1 MRPKYLSLKFMRSLL
16 KSATYRLC
24 LIMQQ
29 FFKTNRQSQQ
39 MVAALVL
46 TSILSLGTS
55 LTFVDAAAANSVGK
69 FQGITNLKQ
78 SRTNQLPNSVINAI
92 RRDIASRTQSPRGQW
107 RVVDYSQQSW
117 PDGCLGLSQ
126 PDEFCTQ
133 IFIENGWRVVMSNG
147 RQLVT
152 YRTDATGRIVRME
165 DEDSSGNSG
174 TPDRNDLPRSVN
186 RAVLQNASQRTGL
199 RPAQLRIVQSER
211 REWPDGCLGLGRPDF
226 GCMAVIVPGWQVMV
240 ESGQQR
246 LVYRTNES
254 GSQVVLDEQ
263 ASTIGDADFPDEA
276 DLPSSVT
283 NAVLRTASQATGL
296 RPSELRIVDTQQIQ
310 GSSSCLGIPPRPG
323 EACTEDLARLWQ
335 VTVAARQQRLVYHT
349 DLRGSRIRLNEAAS
363 NINDNNAGL
372 PNAIANT
379 VLQEASRQL
388 RLPTSRL
395 RIAQA
400 QQQTWTNSCLD
411 LQTPVERCM
420 GVMTPGWRV
429 IVTGGPIPLIYHTD
443 DNGSRIRLNK
453 GLGDMGDMG
462 GTDLPQPVAN
472 AVLEAASDRT
482 GLRIS
487 ELRIIKSQQFVG
499 SSSCLGL
506 PARPGEGCT
515 KDLVPLWQVTVLAR
529 GQQPLVYH
537 TDMNGS
543 RIRLNEAASNLGD
556 TNVPDSVANAV
567 LQAASQRTGLRP
579 SELRIVKS
587 QQIQGSS
594 SCLGVPTRPDEACT
608 RDNAPIW
615 QVTVLARGQQPL
627 VYHSNLEGTR
637 IRLNETASGI
647 GNGNVPDIVDR
658 GVLQGVP
665 IASSELPP
673 PLPQNAIF
681 RVITSGGFAGRTE
694 ETILLNNGQMI
705 KRSVTPNGAG
715 STPTVTSVSP
725 ERLQQFKRL
734 LAQQPMDKYYGLNYP
749 APRGAADY
757 MSVTL
762 TSNEGT
768 IRYAD
773 MVQGQLPKPLQIVM
787 LTWNLMARGR

>member
-1 MRPKYLSLKFMRSLL
+1 MRPKYLSLEFMHSLL
-16 KSATYRLC
+16 KSATYRFG

-29 FFKTNRQSQQ
+29 FLKTNRQSHQ

-55 LTFVDAAAANSVGK
+55 LTFVDVATANSVGK

-78 SRTNQLPNSVINAI
+78 SRSNQLPNSVINAI

-107 RVVDYSQQSW
+107 RVVDYTQQSW
-117 PDGCLGLSQ
+117 PDGCLGLGN
-126 PDEFCTQ
+126 PDEICTR
-133 IFIENGWRVVMSNG
+133 ILIEKGWRVVMSNG

-165 DEDSSGNSG
+165 DEDSSGNPG
-174 TPDRNDLPRSVN
+174 TPDSSDLPRSVN
-186 RAVLQNASQRTGL
+186 RAVLQDASQRTGL
-199 RPAQLRIVQSER
+199 RPNQLRIVQSER
-211 REWPDGCLGLGRPDF
+211 REWSDGCLGLGRPDF
-226 GCMAVIVPGWQVMV
+226 GCMAVIVPGWQVIV

-246 LVYRTNES
+246 LVYRTNAS

-263 ASTIGDADFPDEA
+263 ASTIGDSEFPDEA

-283 NAVLRTASQATGL
+283 NTVLRTASQRTGL
-296 RPSELRIVDTQQIQ
+296 RPSELRIVDSRQIQ
-310 GSSSCLGIPPRPG
+310 GSSSCLGLPPRTG
-323 EACTEDLARLWQ
+323 EGCTDDLARLWQ

-363 NINDNNAGL
+363 NISDNNTGL
-372 PNAIANT
+372 PNAIANI

-388 RLPTSRL
+388 RLPTSAL

-429 IVTGGPIPLIYHTD
+429 TVTGGPIPLVYHTD

-453 GLGDMGDMG
+453 GLGDMG
-462 GTDLPQPVAN
+462 GTDLPQPVAD
-472 AVLEAASDRT
+472 AVLKAASQRT
-482 GLRIS
+482 GLSTS
-487 ELRIIKSQQFVG
+487 ELRILRSQQFVG

-515 KDLVPLWQVTVLAR
+515 KDLAPLWQVTVLAR

-537 TDMNGS
+537 ADVNGS
-543 RIRLNEAASNLGD
+543 
-556 TNVPDSVANAV
+556 
-567 LQAASQRTGLRP
+567 
-579 SELRIVKS
+579 
-587 QQIQGSS
+587 
-594 SCLGVPTRPDEACT
+594 
-608 RDNAPIW
+608 
-615 QVTVLARGQQPL
+615 
-627 VYHSNLEGTR
+627 R

-647 GNGNVPDIVDR
+647 GDGNVPDIVDR

-665 IASSELPP
+665 IPSSELPSA
-673 PLPQNAIF
+673 LPQNAIF

-705 KRSVTPNGAG
+705 RRSLTSSGAG

-734 LAQQPMDKYYGLNYP
+734 LQQQPMDRYYGLDYP
-749 APRGAADY
+749 APTGAADY
-757 MSVTL
+757 ISVTM

-768 IRYAD
+768 VRYAD

-787 LTWNLMARGR
+787 LMWNMMARGR

>member
-1 MRPKYLSLKFMRSLL
+1 MRPKYLSLEFMHSLL
-16 KSATYRLC
+16 KSATYRFG

-29 FFKTNRQSQQ
+29 FLKTNRQSHQ

-55 LTFVDAAAANSVGK
+55 LTFVDVATANSVGK

-78 SRTNQLPNSVINAI
+78 SRSNQLPNSVINAI

-107 RVVDYSQQSW
+107 RVVDYTQQSW
-117 PDGCLGLSQ
+117 PDGCLGLGN
-126 PDEFCTQ
+126 PDEICTR
-133 IFIENGWRVVMSNG
+133 ILIEKGWRVVMSNG

-165 DEDSSGNSG
+165 DEDSSGNPG
-174 TPDRNDLPRSVN
+174 TPDSSDLPRSVN
-186 RAVLQNASQRTGL
+186 RAVLQDASQRTGL
-199 RPAQLRIVQSER
+199 RPNQLRIVQSER
-211 REWPDGCLGLGRPDF
+211 REWSDGCLGLGRPDF
-226 GCMAVIVPGWQVMV
+226 GCMAVIVPGWQVIV

-246 LVYRTNES
+246 LVYRTNAS

-263 ASTIGDADFPDEA
+263 ASTIGDSEFPDEA

-283 NAVLRTASQATGL
+283 NTVLRTASQRTGL
-296 RPSELRIVDTQQIQ
+296 RPSELRIVDSRQIQ
-310 GSSSCLGIPPRPG
+310 GSSSCLGLPPRTG
-323 EACTEDLARLWQ
+323 EGCTDDLARLWQ

-363 NINDNNAGL
+363 NISDNNTGL
-372 PNAIANT
+372 PNAIANI

-388 RLPTSRL
+388 RLPTSAL

-429 IVTGGPIPLIYHTD
+429 TVTGGPIPLVYHTD

-453 GLGDMGDMG
+453 GLGDMG
-462 GTDLPQPVAN
+462 GTDLPQPVAD
-472 AVLEAASDRT
+472 AVLKAASQRT
-482 GLRIS
+482 GLSTS
-487 ELRIIKSQQFVG
+487 ELRILRSQQFVG

-515 KDLVPLWQVTVLAR
+515 KDLAPLWQVTVLAR

-537 TDMNGS
+537 ADVNGS
-543 RIRLNEAASNLGD
+543 
-556 TNVPDSVANAV
+556 
-567 LQAASQRTGLRP
+567 
-579 SELRIVKS
+579 
-587 QQIQGSS
+587 
-594 SCLGVPTRPDEACT
+594 
-608 RDNAPIW
+608 
-615 QVTVLARGQQPL
+615 
-627 VYHSNLEGTR
+627 R

-647 GNGNVPDIVDR
+647 GDGNVPDILDR

-665 IASSELPP
+665 IPSSELPSA
-673 PLPQNAIF
+673 LPQNAIF

-705 KRSVTPNGAG
+705 RRSLTSSGAG

-734 LAQQPMDKYYGLNYP
+734 LQQQPMDRYYGLDYP
-749 APRGAADY
+749 APTGAADY
-757 MSVTL
+757 ISVTM

-768 IRYAD
+768 VRYAD

-787 LTWNLMARGR
+787 LMWNMMARGR

>member
-1 MRPKYLSLKFMRSLL
+1 MRSLL

-29 FFKTNRQSQQ
+29 LFKTNRQSQQ

-107 RVVDYSQQSW
+107 RVIDYTQQSW
-117 PDGCLGLSQ
+117 PDGCLGLSN
-126 PDEFCTQ
+126 PDESCTR
-133 IFIENGWRVVMSNG
+133 ILVENGWRVVMSNG
-147 RQLVT
+147 RQTVT

-165 DEDSSGNSG
+165 NQDSSGNPG
-174 TPDRNDLPRSVN
+174 TPNPSDLPRSVN
-186 RAVLQNASQRTGL
+186 RAVLQDASQRTGL
-199 RPAQLRIVQSER
+199 RPNQLRIVQFER
-211 REWPDGCLGLGRPDF
+211 REWSDGCLGLGRPDF

-263 ASTIGDADFPDEA
+263 ASTIGEA

-283 NAVLRTASQATGL
+283 NAVLRTASERTGL
-296 RPSELRIVDTQQIQ
+296 RPSELRIIDTQQIQ

-363 NINDNNAGL
+363 NISDNNTGL
-372 PNAIANT
+372 PSAIANI

-388 RLPTSRL
+388 RLPTSAL

-429 IVTGGPIPLIYHTD
+429 TVGGGPIPLVYHTD

-453 GLGDMGDMG
+453 GLGDMG
-462 GTDLPQPVAN
+462 GTDLPQPVAD
-472 AVLEAASDRT
+472 AVLAVASERT
-482 GLRIS
+482 GLSTS
-487 ELRIIKSQQFVG
+487 ELRILRSQQFVG

-537 TDMNGS
+537 TDVNGS

-556 TNVPDSVANAV
+556 ANVPDSVANAV

-587 QQIQGSS
+587 QQIRGSS
-594 SCLGVPTRPDEACT
+594 SCLGVPTPPNEACT
-608 RDNAPIW
+608 RDNVPIW
-615 QVTVLARGQQPL
+615 QVTVEGRRQRL
-627 VYHSNLEGTR
+627 VYHTNLEGTR

-647 GNGNVPDIVDR
+647 GDGNVPDIVDR
-658 GVLQGVP
+658 EVLQGVP
-665 IASSELPP
+665 IPSSELPP

-705 KRSVTPNGAG
+705 TRSLISSGAG

-734 LAQQPMDKYYGLNYP
+734 LEQQPMAKYYGLNYP
-749 APRGAADY
+749 APTGAADY

-787 LTWNLMARGR
+787 LMWNMMGRGR

>member
-1 MRPKYLSLKFMRSLL
+1 MRPKYLSLEFMHSLL
-16 KSATYRLC
+16 KSATYRFG

-29 FFKTNRQSQQ
+29 FLKTNRQSHQ

-55 LTFVDAAAANSVGK
+55 LTFVDVATANSVGK

-78 SRTNQLPNSVINAI
+78 SRSNQLPNSVINAI

-107 RVVDYSQQSW
+107 RVVDYTQQSW
-117 PDGCLGLSQ
+117 PDGCLGLGN
-126 PDEFCTQ
+126 PDEICTR
-133 IFIENGWRVVMSNG
+133 ILIEKGWRVVMSNG

-165 DEDSSGNSG
+165 DEDSSGNPG
-174 TPDRNDLPRSVN
+174 TPDSSDLPRSVN
-186 RAVLQNASQRTGL
+186 RAVLQDASQRTGL
-199 RPAQLRIVQSER
+199 RPNQLRIVQSER
-211 REWPDGCLGLGRPDF
+211 REWSDGCLGLGRPDF
-226 GCMAVIVPGWQVMV
+226 GCMAVIVPGWQVIV

-263 ASTIGDADFPDEA
+263 ASTIGDSEFPDEA

-283 NAVLRTASQATGL
+283 NTVLRTASQRTGL
-296 RPSELRIVDTQQIQ
+296 RPSELRIVDSRQIQ
-310 GSSSCLGIPPRPG
+310 GSSSCLGLPPRTG
-323 EACTEDLARLWQ
+323 EGCTDDLARLWQ

-363 NINDNNAGL
+363 NISDNNTGL
-372 PNAIANT
+372 PNAIANI

-388 RLPTSRL
+388 RLPTSAL

-429 IVTGGPIPLIYHTD
+429 TVTGGPIPLVYHTD

-453 GLGDMGDMG
+453 GLGDMG
-462 GTDLPQPVAN
+462 GTDLPQPVAD
-472 AVLEAASDRT
+472 AVLKAASQRT
-482 GLRIS
+482 GLSTS
-487 ELRIIKSQQFVG
+487 ELRILRSQQFVG

-515 KDLVPLWQVTVLAR
+515 KDLAPLWQVTVLAR

-537 TDMNGS
+537 ADVNGS
-543 RIRLNEAASNLGD
+543 
-556 TNVPDSVANAV
+556 
-567 LQAASQRTGLRP
+567 
-579 SELRIVKS
+579 
-587 QQIQGSS
+587 
-594 SCLGVPTRPDEACT
+594 
-608 RDNAPIW
+608 
-615 QVTVLARGQQPL
+615 
-627 VYHSNLEGTR
+627 R

-647 GNGNVPDIVDR
+647 GDGNVPDIVDR

-665 IASSELPP
+665 IPSSELPSA
-673 PLPQNAIF
+673 LPQNAIF

-705 KRSVTPNGAG
+705 RRSLTSSGAG

-734 LAQQPMDKYYGLNYP
+734 LQQQPMDRYYGLDYP
-749 APRGAADY
+749 APTGAADY
-757 MSVTL
+757 ISVTM

-768 IRYAD
+768 VRYAD

-787 LTWNLMARGR
+787 LMWNMMARGR

>member
-1 MRPKYLSLKFMRSLL
+1 MRPKYLSLEFMHSLL
-16 KSATYRLC
+16 KSATYRFG

-29 FFKTNRQSQQ
+29 FLKTNRQSHQ

-55 LTFVDAAAANSVGK
+55 LTFVDVATANSVGK

-78 SRTNQLPNSVINAI
+78 SRSNQLPNSVINAI

-107 RVVDYSQQSW
+107 RVVDYTQQSW
-117 PDGCLGLSQ
+117 PDGCLGLGN
-126 PDEFCTQ
+126 PDEICTR
-133 IFIENGWRVVMSNG
+133 ILIEKGWRVVMSNG

-165 DEDSSGNSG
+165 DEDSSGNPG
-174 TPDRNDLPRSVN
+174 TPDSSDLPRSVN
-186 RAVLQNASQRTGL
+186 RAVLQDASQRTGL
-199 RPAQLRIVQSER
+199 RPNQLRIVQSER
-211 REWPDGCLGLGRPDF
+211 REWSDGCLGLGRPDF
-226 GCMAVIVPGWQVMV
+226 GCMAVIVPGWQVIV

-263 ASTIGDADFPDEA
+263 ASTIGDSELPDEA

-283 NAVLRTASQATGL
+283 NTVLRTASQRTGL
-296 RPSELRIVDTQQIQ
+296 RPSELRIVDSRQIQ
-310 GSSSCLGIPPRPG
+310 GSSSCLGLPPRTG
-323 EACTEDLARLWQ
+323 EGCTDDLARLWQ

-363 NINDNNAGL
+363 NISDNNTGL
-372 PNAIANT
+372 PNAIANI

-388 RLPTSRL
+388 RLPTSAL

-429 IVTGGPIPLIYHTD
+429 TVTGGPIPLVYHTD

-453 GLGDMGDMG
+453 GLGDMG
-462 GTDLPQPVAN
+462 GTDLPQPVAD
-472 AVLEAASDRT
+472 AVLKAASQRT
-482 GLRIS
+482 GLSTS
-487 ELRIIKSQQFVG
+487 ELRILRSQQFVG

-515 KDLVPLWQVTVLAR
+515 KDLAPLWQVTVLAR

-537 TDMNGS
+537 ADVNGS
-543 RIRLNEAASNLGD
+543 
-556 TNVPDSVANAV
+556 
-567 LQAASQRTGLRP
+567 
-579 SELRIVKS
+579 
-587 QQIQGSS
+587 
-594 SCLGVPTRPDEACT
+594 
-608 RDNAPIW
+608 
-615 QVTVLARGQQPL
+615 
-627 VYHSNLEGTR
+627 R

-647 GNGNVPDIVDR
+647 GDGNVPDIVDR

-665 IASSELPP
+665 IPSSELPP
-673 PLPQNAIF
+673 PLPQNTIF

-705 KRSVTPNGAG
+705 RRSLTSSGAG

-734 LAQQPMDKYYGLNYP
+734 LQQQPMDRYYGLDYP
-749 APRGAADY
+749 APTGAADY
-757 MSVTL
+757 ISVTM

-768 IRYAD
+768 VRYAD
-773 MVQGQLPKPLQIVM
+773 MLQGQLPKPLQIVM
-787 LTWNLMARGR
+787 LMWNMMARGR